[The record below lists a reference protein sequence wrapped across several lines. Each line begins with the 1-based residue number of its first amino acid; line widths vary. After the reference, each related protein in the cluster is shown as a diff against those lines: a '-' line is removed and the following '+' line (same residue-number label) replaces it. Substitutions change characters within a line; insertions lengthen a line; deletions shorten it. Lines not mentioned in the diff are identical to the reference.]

1 MPKLCET
8 DDVSTSQPSA
18 CQFCLCDTPKLYC
31 CPKCKAF
38 YCSLR
43 CYKAKK
49 HSSCSEKFY
58 QEQISQT
65 VVEPQVK
72 QPPPDPRLKE
82 ATSFEDYM
90 KRMKEDDKEKTEE
103 DKNPQIEVNS
113 DEEVLF
119 DSDEEPEYLSKVMD
133 KAVEDYEKADI
144 EDINIRLMKAGV
156 ASLVDD
162 EDEQMD
168 KLYNL
173 LNDEEKK
180 TFTRLAEQMHY
191 DEVGI
196 SQSCFKKRE
205 NE

>member
-1 MPKLCET
+1 MLNR
-8 DDVSTSQPSA
+8 VSDAKTLRNRR
-18 CQFCLCDTPKLYC
+18 CLNL
-31 CPKCKAF
+31 AAI
-38 YCSLR
+38 SLSILPLR
-43 CYKAKK
+43 HAQTVLLPQI
-49 HSSCSEKFY
+49 EKFY